1 MALPKEQIEQVKN
14 QLIGQIESTF
24 PKERKD
30 KAISQIASMNEEE
43 LEQFLIQNKLIK
55 TNPESVEEETKVFR
69 LIVEGKIPS
78 TKIAENKDAIAVLEI
93 NPISEGHTLIIPKS
107 LANSSKELTKSTFD
121 LANEIKE
128 KLEAAFSPKEVKI
141 ISTNSFGEEIINLIP
156 IYKNENL
163 NSERSHLEKH
173 ELKKLKEEIE
183 NTKVK
188 EKEIKKEKP
197 KPKKIITDKNTW
209 LPRRKP

>member
-1 MALPKEQIEQVKN
+1 MIPKEQIEQVKN

-55 TNPESVEEETKVFR
+55 TNSESVEEETKIFR

-78 TKIAENKDAIAVLEI
+78 TKVAENSDAIAVLEI
-93 NPISEGHTLIIPKS
+93 NPISNGHILIIPKS
-107 LANSSKELTKSTFD
+107 PAPSSKELTKSAFD

-156 IYKNENL
+156 VYKNENL
-163 NSERSHLEKH
+163 NSKRSHLEKH
-173 ELKKLKEEIE
+173 ELVKLKEEIDSV
-183 NTKVK
+183 KVK
-188 EKEIKKEKP
+188 EKEIKKEKS
-197 KPKKIITDKNTW
+197 KSKKILTDKNTW